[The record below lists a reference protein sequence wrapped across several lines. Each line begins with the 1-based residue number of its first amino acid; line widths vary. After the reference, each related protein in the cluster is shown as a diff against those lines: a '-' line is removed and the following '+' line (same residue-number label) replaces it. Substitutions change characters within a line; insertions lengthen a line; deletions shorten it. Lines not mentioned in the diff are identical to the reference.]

1 MTIGH
6 DVVISVKEKLRS
18 YPYSY
23 FINYIGMN
31 YNKENINDNN
41 HKNGLRIIQKNC
53 RGIRRSKIRKWAQSR
68 CYYGR
73 QAIVMDV
80 EVSNEIL
87 NALLKALFDIP
98 GQNNR
103 VKDLLSNVFNS
114 SYGDNSYCFA
124 VLQEIYSILLQ
135 DSLNNAASAK
145 LLSNL
150 KNVEKDYPH

>member
-87 NALLKALFDIP
+87 NACEVLFADQTGSGEYLALSRGIKAA
-98 GQNNR
+98 N
-103 VKDLLSNVFNS
+103 KDTVII
-114 SYGDNSYCFA
+114 A
-124 VLQEIYSILLQ
+124 T
-135 DSLNNAASAK
+135 
-145 LLSNL
+145 
-150 KNVEKDYPH
+150 